1 MDVDWGALGVVAGAY
16 ALGCIASAYYL
27 VRACTGQDLR
37 TIRSGNVGAR
47 NASRVLGGW
56 GFLAV
61 TVIDMSKAALACA
74 LARWYDAGEWL
85 VVAALWA
92 AIVGHAFPVQLGFRG
107 GKGVNCVAGGCLVY
121 APWSV
126 LWFVAALVPALAL
139 RRGLEFAAGVGF
151 VVAPIGLTVAG
162 APQTAGVAVACAMV
176 IALLFRDPLGESRR
190 SRAPAVAGS
199 EIA

>member
-1 MDVDWGALGVVAGAY
+1 MDWGTLGVVAGAY

-37 TIRSGNVGAR
+37 TMGSGNVGAR
-47 NASRVLGGW
+47 NAGRVLGAW

-61 TVIDMSKAALACA
+61 TAIDMGKAALACA

-85 VVAALWA
+85 VAAALCA
-92 AIVGHAFPVQLGFRG
+92 AILGHAFPVQLGFRG
-107 GKGVNCVAGGCLVY
+107 GKGVNCIGGGCLVY

-151 VVAPIGLTVAG
+151 VVSPIALTVAG

-176 IALLFRDPLGESRR
+176 LALLFRHPLGEPRR
-190 SRAPAVAGS
+190 TRAPTVAGS